1 MVKNHY
7 TLALVSV
14 SKSEKDTVITKK
26 KDFDESA
33 SKGKIADL
41 TAQIKLQDNEGEKT
55 IYVSESQNSRRNLY
69 CYGWRCNPVEEKVA
83 RIDDAICAVRA
94 LRTVE
99 LPVEELH
106 Q

>member
-1 MVKNHY
+1 
-7 TLALVSV
+7 VSV

-55 IYVSESQNSRRNLY
+55 IYVSESL
-69 CYGWRCNPVEEKVA
+69 K
-83 RIDDAICAVRA
+83 
-94 LRTVE
+94 
-99 LPVEELH
+99 
-106 Q
+106 

>member
-33 SKGKIADL
+33 SNGKIADL
-41 TAQIKLQDNEGEKT
+41 TAQIKLQDNEE
-55 IYVSESQNSRRNLY
+55 
-69 CYGWRCNPVEEKVA
+69 
-83 RIDDAICAVRA
+83 VRK
-94 LRTVE
+94 LST
-99 LPVEELH
+99 
-106 Q
+106 